1 MPIPNGSK
9 LGPYEILAPAGSGG
23 MGEVYR
29 ARDTRLDRT
38 VAIKIL
44 PGYLSEKPDAKQRFE
59 REARAISSLQH
70 PNICTLFDVGSQDG
84 TDFLVMEYLEGE
96 TLADRLLKG
105 PLPSEQV
112 LKYGIEIA
120 EGLEKAHRSGI
131 IHRDLKP
138 GNVMLTKSGAKLM
151 DFGLAKASTAA
162 PISGLTATF
171 ATPEAS
177 HPLTAA
183 GMMVGT
189 FQYMAP
195 EQVEGQEADSRSDI
209 FALGAVLYEM
219 ATGKRAFAGKSH
231 ASIVASILAS
241 DPQPISAVQPMSPP
255 ALDRVVQGCLAKDPE
270 ERWQTAHDVKLQ
282 LQWISEGGSQA
293 GIPAPVSKRRKL
305 SHNLAWA
312 VAAVC
317 ALAAI
322 GLAVPWI
329 FRTSIPVHPMRLS
342 ILAPDGGSFKPFD
355 IAISPD
361 GSKFAFAAVDTAGKT
376 QLWVRPLDS
385 ESAQPLAGTEGGG
398 FPFWSPDSQTIGFF
412 ADGKMKRLEAS
423 GGGLQVLADAPVPRG
438 GTWNQDGVILFA
450 PGAAGG
456 LSRVSATGGTV
467 EQVTALDPKK
477 NENSHRWPC
486 FLPDGQHFVFLVRS
500 GLTAGAA
507 QIYGSSLGAKD
518 KTLISASGGRP
529 GCDQPGYL
537 LFVRGNNLMAQKFDQ
552 KDLQL
557 SGDPTPV
564 VEALGRDFTFA
575 AAYTSSRNGIMV
587 AHAGGVSTSVLTWY
601 DRAGKA
607 GDVLGTDNFNVI
619 RFSPDGKTLS
629 TSIYDNSGGEDIWLL
644 DLVRGVRTRFTF
656 GPALSDDPVWS
667 PDGKM
672 IVFDSNRTGSYAIY
686 EKPSNG
692 TQKEEVVF
700 ADPAIKFS
708 TSWSP
713 DGKYVLMDHLG
724 VDAQGKA
731 SIWVL
736 PMFGDHKA
744 YPLISNDFNNTFSQ
758 FSPDGHWVAYDSNE
772 SGRDEIYA
780 VAFPNPTAR
789 FQISTA
795 GGANVQWRPDGKEL
809 YYTDADN
816 KIMAVDIA
824 SHGDA
829 LQIGTPHALW
839 QPRLQTV
846 NPPYATTD
854 GKRFLANEL
863 PLQSTS
869 HLSLTLNWNAELKK

>member
-1 MPIPNGSK
+1 MPLLNGARI
-9 LGPYEILAPAGSGG
+9 GPYEILAPAGSGG

-44 PGYLSEKPDAKQRFE
+44 PAYLSEKPDAKQRFE

-70 PNICTLFDVGSQDG
+70 PNICTLFDIGSQNG
-84 TDFLVMEYLEGE
+84 TDYLVMEYLEGE
-96 TLADRLLKG
+96 TLADRLTKG
-105 PLPSEQV
+105 PLPPEQV

-138 GNVMLTKSGAKLM
+138 GNIMLTKSGAKLM
-151 DFGLAKASTAA
+151 DFGLAKASAVA
-162 PISGLTATF
+162 PISGMTATF

-195 EQVEGQEADSRSDI
+195 EQVEGKEADSRSDI
-209 FALGAVLYEM
+209 FALGAVLYET
-219 ATGKRAFAGKSH
+219 ATGRRAFSGKSH
-231 ASIVASILAS
+231 ASIVAAILAS
-241 DPQPISAVQPMSPP
+241 EPQSISSVQPMSPP
-255 ALDRVVQGCLAKDPE
+255 ALDRVVQGCLSKDPD

-282 LQWISEGGSQA
+282 LQWIAEGGSQA
-293 GIPAPVSKRRKL
+293 GIPAPVSKRRRL

-312 VAAVC
+312 VATVC

-322 GLAVPWI
+322 GMAVPWI
-329 FRTSIPVHPMRLS
+329 FRSSPRVRPTRVS
-342 ILAPDGGSFKPFD
+342 ILAPEGGSFKPFD

-361 GSKFAFAAVDTAGKT
+361 GSKFAFAAVDAAGKT
-376 QLWVRPLDS
+376 QLWVRPLES
-385 ESAQPLAGTEGGG
+385 ESAQPLAGTDGAQ

-438 GTWNQDGVILFA
+438 GTWNQDGLILFA

-456 LSRVSATGGTV
+456 LYRVSASGGTV
-467 EQVTALDPKK
+467 EQVTTLDPKK
-477 NENSHRWPC
+477 NEDSHRWPC
-486 FLPDGQHFVFLVRS
+486 FLPDGKHFVFLVRS
-500 GLTAGAA
+500 GLTTGAA

-518 KTLISASGGRP
+518 KSLIADSGGRP
-529 GCDQPGYL
+529 GCAQPGYL
-537 LFVRGNNLMAQKFDQ
+537 QFVRGSNLMAQKFDQ
-552 KDLQL
+552 KSLQL

-564 VEALGRDFTFA
+564 VEQLGRDYTFS
-575 AAYTSSRNGIMV
+575 AAYTVSRNGIMV
-587 AHAGGVSTSVLTWY
+587 AHNGGVSTSVLTWY
-601 DRAGKA
+601 DRTGKA
-607 GDVLGTDNFNVI
+607 GAVLGTDNYNVI

-629 TSIYDNSGGEDIWLL
+629 ASIYDNSGGEDIWLL
-644 DLVRGVRTRFTF
+644 DLARGVRTRFTF

-686 EKPSNG
+686 QKPSNG
-692 TQKEEVVF
+692 TQKEELVY
-700 ADPAIKFS
+700 ADPAIKFT

-713 DGKYVLMDHLG
+713 NGKFVLMDHIG
-724 VDAQGKA
+724 VDAQGRT

-736 PMFGDHKA
+736 PMFGDRKA

-789 FQISTA
+789 FQISTS
-795 GGANVQWRPDGKEL
+795 GGANAQWRPDGKEL
-809 YYTDADN
+809 FYTDADN

-839 QPRLQTV
+839 QPRLQAV
-846 NPPYATTD
+846 NPPYATPD

-869 HLSLTLNWNAELKK
+869 HLSLTLNWDAELKK